1 MDSKKNTEMNLALF
15 IEDSLLEESCL
26 EIVDSIND
34 VEDLWTFGEMTL

>member
-15 IEDSLLEESCL
+15 IEDSLPEESCL